1 MVICK
6 PHARSYQKT
15 GVKFLKTAT
24 NSDIM
29 GIMNGTLVFPITII
43 KPPKKPMLI

>member
-6 PHARSYQKT
+6 PHARSYHNA
-15 GVKFLKTAT
+15 GVTFLKTAT

-29 GIMNGTLVFPITII
+29 NGTLVLPVTIT
-43 KPPKKPMLI
+43 KTPKKPTLI